1 MANRRDHALIV
12 FSAILVVS
20 LSVLAWAMD
29 SPPAELPKPQTA
41 TTPVAP
47 VLPAEVVA
55 AMQEGRWGEAVAAL
69 ERMAGD
75 PKIKEVDRGYLALV
89 RGIAERQ
96 AG

>member
-1 MANRRDHALIV
+1 MRSRTPAW
-12 FSAILVVS
+12 LV
-20 LSVLAWAMD
+20 LSVVLGTGLAASGNAD
-29 SPPAELPKPQTA
+29 LPSARQTM
-41 TTPVAP
+41 TPVAP
-47 VLPAEVVA
+47 VLPTEVVA